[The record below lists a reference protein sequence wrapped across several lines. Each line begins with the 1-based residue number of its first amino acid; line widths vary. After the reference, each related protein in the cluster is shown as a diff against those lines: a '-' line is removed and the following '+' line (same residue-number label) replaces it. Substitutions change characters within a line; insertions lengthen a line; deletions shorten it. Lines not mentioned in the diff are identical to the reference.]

1 VIHVITRLILGGAQE
16 NTLFTVEGLARRG
29 DYRVTLVSGPAI
41 GPEGDL
47 VRRAR
52 KNGVDLV
59 ILPELRREILPLS
72 DVLAFHRLCGLF
84 RRERPDIVHTHS
96 SKAGILG
103 RAAARVTRVPCILH
117 TIHGPSFHR
126 YQPWLANLAVIFLE
140 RAAAR
145 WTHKLISVAEAMTE
159 QFVAAGVAPL
169 EKFVTIYSG
178 MEVNPFLADDGARER
193 IRDRLGIRPDELVVG
208 KIARLFR
215 LKGYEYVLEAAP
227 AIVRKFPE
235 ARFLFVGDGTLR
247 RSLERQARELGVRDR
262 VIFAG
267 LVEPGE
273 IPAMIKA
280 MDVVVHASLRE
291 GLARVLP
298 QALLS
303 GCPVVSFAVDG
314 AGEVVRDGETGFLV
328 EPKSAAGLADAIIR
342 VLSDLPAARRMARR
356 GRELFASRFS
366 AERMVREIDALYRQ
380 LLSQPSRD
388 TMGTV

>member
-1 VIHVITRLILGGAQE
+1 
-16 NTLFTVEGLARRG
+16 
-29 DYRVTLVSGPAI
+29 
-41 GPEGDL
+41 
-47 VRRAR
+47 
-52 KNGVDLV
+52 
-59 ILPELRREILPLS
+59 
-72 DVLAFHRLCGLF
+72 
-84 RRERPDIVHTHS
+84 
-96 SKAGILG
+96 
-103 RAAARVTRVPCILH
+103 
-117 TIHGPSFHR
+117 
-126 YQPWLANLAVIFLE
+126 
-140 RAAAR
+140 
-145 WTHKLISVAEAMTE
+145 
-159 QFVAAGVAPL
+159 
-169 EKFVTIYSG
+169 
-178 MEVNPFLADDGARER
+178 
-193 IRDRLGIRPDELVVG
+193 LVVG